1 MTHRRRLLMALTSWH
16 SLAVVTGQVYGPFL
30 IVGPLTV
37 MTNWHNEFKKFTP
50 EMPCILYHGAR
61 ARASRRTAV
70 PPSRRGVAARSR
82 STRGERLNRTVRTN
96 ERLLSQSK
104 ARQGRAAIGP
114 AHRCGCGVAAGSKAD
129 RAALRAQY
137 LKNAGQ
143 KTFPIVRAQSPTAAT
158 SESLVHSHARASR
171 YASAGAAAVPPDIPP
186 QPGLVHAVGCVC

>member
-1 MTHRRRLLMALTSWH
+1 MTHRRRLLMALTSGCDWTGVRAIPHRRTADGHDQLAQRVQEVHSGDAMH
-16 SLAVVTGQVYGPFL
+16 SLPR
-30 IVGPLTV
+30 
-37 MTNWHNEFKKFTP
+37 
-50 EMPCILYHGAR
+50 CAR

-158 SESLVHSHARASR
+158 SESLVHSHVRASR
-171 YASAGAAAVPPDIPP
+171 YASAGAAAVSPDIPP